1 MENKFPRRSNWKYEK
16 SDSFGPF
23 GKSFMDSLFHVSR
36 PIDLVPIRANPSKD
50 SQNYR
55 LIGHKSI
62 YMPIHR
68 WSIIDPS
75 GDICRRTDNTWF
87 TMTSGSSLPFKDHG
101 TGEYTV
107 HEPWNC
113 TGNCSSLIKCH
124 RFVDWPRMK
133 AIHESIVQ
141 LTNIFFFFKRLMRS
155 FMDVE
160 SLLD

>member
-75 GDICRRTDNTWF
+75 GDICRRTDTHLIYDDF
-87 TMTSGSSLPFKDHG
+87 RFLSSVQRSRNRWIHG
-101 TGEYTV
+101 PRTVKLYGQLFVINQASSICRLVTNESNPRVDCPIDEY
-107 HEPWNC
+107 
-113 TGNCSSLIKCH
+113 
-124 RFVDWPRMK
+124 
-133 AIHESIVQ
+133 
-141 LTNIFFFFKRLMRS
+141 FFFFKRLMRS